1 MLKAALS
8 CDGMLCHVMPCDLNF
23 CQFMPSEAM
32 WCHVMLGHLMQFRVM
47 PCDAMLHS
55 KRNTSVLQR
64 PVDNLACQL
73 DSPIKS

>member
-1 MLKAALS
+1 MLTRPG
-8 CDGMLCHVMPCDLNF
+8 D
-23 CQFMPSEAM
+23 AM

-55 KRNTSVLQR
+55 KRKTFVLQR

-73 DSPIKS
+73 DSPIKG